1 MGNSSPMIHLSMFCS
16 VELGLQRSPETL
28 LRWPNFKPCFRSVGM
43 NNVLRIKGSVNKNDM
58 LNEKVRQNSIISLLF
73 ITVVTLKTT

>member
-1 MGNSSPMIHLSMFCS
+1 
-16 VELGLQRSPETL
+16 
-28 LRWPNFKPCFRSVGM
+28 M